1 MSICQN
7 DFIKVSELSLSF
19 LLIMSTNIKIMRF
32 LSIIAILS
40 LILSY
45 VIHLNME
52 LGFCV
57 LNTPWISNNFLFT
70 ILSGAFASV
79 VIALLMEAR
88 QYTLNKEKARNQIFC
103 EAINLMSQFYII
115 KDIFSK
121 VKEQQGSIIT
131 PEAVISSASECERSI
146 DTLHN
151 IDYHPIRKS
160 DKLLGNLE
168 DMFRLIENQIAP
180 TLFNS
185 KFIQQAVLKDRI
197 LELEHTG
204 KSTSPTYN
212 SYYSKQIIDKL
223 LEDIIPIFNDLT
235 VCVQKIAKTE
245 NRQERFDNMF
255 KKLKRFEDSQDVPS
269 LEKFLGL

>member
-1 MSICQN
+1 
-7 DFIKVSELSLSF
+7 
-19 LLIMSTNIKIMRF
+19 MSTNIKIMRF
-32 LSIIAILS
+32 LSIIAIIS
-40 LILSY
+40 LILTY

-57 LNTPWISNNFLFT
+57 FNIPWISNNFLFT

-121 VKEQQGSIIT
+121 VKEQPDSIIT
-131 PEAVISSASECERSI
+131 TESVISSVSECERSI
-146 DTLHN
+146 DTLHT
-151 IDYHPIRKS
+151 IDYHPIIKS
-160 DKLLGNLE
+160 DKLLGNLDE
-168 DMFRLIENQIAP
+168 LFRLIENQIAP

-185 KFIQQAVLKDRI
+185 RFIEQAVLKDK
-197 LELEHTG
+197 LLATEQTG
-204 KSTSPTYN
+204 ISTNPTYN
-212 SYYSKQIIDKL
+212 SYYSKQVIDKL
-223 LEDIIPIFNDLT
+223 LDDIVPIFNELI
-235 VCVQKIAKTE
+235 VCVQKIAKTN
-245 NRQERFDNMF
+245 NRQEKFDNLY
-255 KKLKRFEDSQDVPS
+255 KKLTRYDDGNNTPS

>member
-1 MSICQN
+1 
-7 DFIKVSELSLSF
+7 
-19 LLIMSTNIKIMRF
+19 MSTNIKIMRF
-32 LSIIAILS
+32 LSIIAIIS

-57 LNTPWISNNFLFT
+57 FNIPWISNNFLFT

-88 QYTLNKEKARNQIFC
+88 QYTINKEKARNQIFR
-103 EAINLMSQFYII
+103 ESILLMSQFYII

-121 VKEQQGSIIT
+121 ANEQQGSIIT
-131 PEAVISSASECERSI
+131 PDAVISSVSECERSI

-151 IDYHPIRKS
+151 IDYHPIIKS
-160 DKLLGNLE
+160 DKLLGNLDE
-168 DMFRLIENQIAP
+168 LFRLIENRISP

-185 KFIQQAVLKDRI
+185 RFIEQAFYKDK
-197 LELEHTG
+197 LSAAEQTG
-204 KSTSPTYN
+204 IAKSPTYN
-212 SYYSKQIIDKL
+212 SYYSKQVIDKL
-223 LEDIIPIFNDLT
+223 LDDIIPIFNELT

-245 NRQERFDNMF
+245 KRQEQYDNLY
-255 KKLKRFEDSQDVPS
+255 KKLTRYDDVHNAPS